1 MSYLAYTFTVDPPQP
16 GSEILAAM
24 ISEMGFES
32 FDHSETGFT
41 AYIKEEALQKV
52 QEPGAAKL
60 DFSEFQFED
69 FRFSYRVEKI
79 AATNWNAEW
88 EKNFE
93 PVFVDDLLCIRAP
106 FHEKN
111 SSVKQ
116 EIVIMPK
123 MSFGTGHHQTTRL
136 MCRELFSTDL
146 KNKRVL
152 DMGTGTGILAI
163 LAKMLGAG
171 EVVGIDIDEW
181 SVENAKENCTTNK
194 YPDIILKKG
203 DVHLLENEAPFDIIL
218 ANINKNILKAQI
230 PSYTRIMKPGALLF
244 LSGFFTT
251 DVEELKQVAQ
261 NYEFN
266 FLSTHCENEWAM
278 VSLIKT

>member
-1 MSYLAYTFTVDPPQP
+1 MSYLAYRFTVEPPQP
-16 GSEILAAM
+16 GSEILVAM
-24 ISEMGFES
+24 ISELGFES
-32 FDHSETGFT
+32 FDYSDTGFT
-41 AYIKEEALQKV
+41 AYIKEEEATT
-52 QEPGAAKL
+52 L

-69 FRFSYRVEKI
+69 FVFAFTVEKI

-111 SSVKQ
+111 ATVKQ

-136 MCRELFSTDL
+136 MCRELFSTEV

-152 DMGTGTGILAI
+152 DMGCGTGILAI
-163 LAKMLGAG
+163 LAKQLGAG
-171 EVVGIDIDEW
+171 DTVGIDIDEW
-181 SVENAKENCTTNK
+181 SVENAKENCSANGF
-194 YPDIILKKG
+194 PDILLKQG
-203 DVHLLENEAPFDIIL
+203 DVDLLDNEKSFEIIL

-230 PSYTRIMKPGALLF
+230 PSYSKIMDKDALLF

-251 DVEELKQVAQ
+251 DVEELTQVAKA
-261 NYEFN
+261 NGFDFVRTVN
-266 FLSTHCENEWAM
+266 ENEWAM
-278 VSLIKT
+278 MQLKKV

>member
-16 GSEILAAM
+16 GSEILVAM
-24 ISEMGFES
+24 IADLGFES

-41 AYIKEEALQKV
+41 AYIKEE
-52 QEPGAAKL
+52 EGAEIDL
-60 DFSEFQFED
+60 SGFQFED
-69 FRFSYRVEKI
+69 FAFTYSIERIE
-79 AATNWNAEW
+79 ATNWNAEW

-106 FHEKN
+106 FHEK
-111 SSVKQ
+111 SKPVKH
-116 EIVIMPK
+116 EIIIMPK

-136 MCRELFSTDL
+136 MCRQLYNIVPIT
-146 KNKRVL
+146 NTRVL
-152 DMGTGTGILAI
+152 DMGSGTGILAI

-181 SVENAKENCTTNK
+181 SVENARENCAANG

-203 DVHLLENEAPFDIIL
+203 DMDLLEHEKSFGIIL

-230 PSYTRIMKPGALLF
+230 PAYSRIMKTGATLF

-251 DVEELKQVAQ
+251 DVEELTRVSAENGLK
-261 NYEFN
+261 F
-266 FLSTHCENEWAM
+266 FSTDHENEWATIRLVKM
-278 VSLIKT
+278 